1 MPVSPARSFTLMF
14 FRSSSSFRA
23 VVKSVSKILFD
34 SILSF
39 MWHLQDYNYYY
50 KVNFFGKLESYMNTR
65 AIILSMRSEQ
75 FTELTILPGTNR
87 CGEREGFD
95 RITLCPGDTVSI
107 VGSTGSGKSAFINDI
122 EVLAQGDT
130 VTGRSILING
140 VPPTDEMVRDPSK
153 KPDCAHHPEH
163 PGHRRPHGLPVPR
176 PPYQGTR
183 HRLHWNWSERTVALA
198 NEFTGEKIAESMRMT
213 ALSGG
218 QTRSLLIADAILIGQ
233 TPILLLDEVE
243 NAGIFKEKVIRCLK
257 HYNKAVIFV
266 THDPLLAMITDRRI
280 IMKNGAVTGV
290 LEPDGSEREMV
301 SHISGID
308 AFLGELRE
316 RIRAGDL
323 IGNDLLPGKAR
334 LCRHEARHRC
344 RARPA
349 PGRPR

>member
-1 MPVSPARSFTLMF
+1 
-14 FRSSSSFRA
+14 
-23 VVKSVSKILFD
+23 
-34 SILSF
+34 
-39 MWHLQDYNYYY
+39 
-50 KVNFFGKLESYMNTR
+50 
-65 AIILSMRSEQ
+65 MRSEQ
-75 FTELTILPGTNR
+75 FMSLTILPGTNR

-95 RITLCPGDTVSI
+95 RITLCPGDTLSI

-140 VPPTDEMVRDPSK
+140 ISPSDEMVRDPSK
-153 KPDCAHHPEH
+153 KPIA
-163 PGHRRPHGLPVPR
+163 LIT
-176 PPYQGTR
+176 QNTR
-183 HRLHWNWSERTVALA
+183 VIADLTVCRFLALHIRARDTDALELVKQTVALA
-198 NEFTGEKIAESMRMT
+198 NEFTGEKIDEAMRMT

-290 LEPDGSEREMV
+290 LEPGAAEREMV

-316 RIRAGDL
+316 KIRAGDL
-323 IGNDLLPGKAR
+323 IETDPLPGKKQVVTA
-334 LCRHEARHRC
+334 
-344 RARPA
+344 
-349 PGRPR
+349 